1 MTSGGANNCGSAR
14 RCNACWNVDRLPIR
28 GMNCLGMPSR
38 ETGHSRVPEPP
49 ARSTGRMRGSAMA
62 LCYADLRRQE
72 GNPDCLAGL
81 RAGVDFKPKRGIAE
95 VIFEEFQIVA
105 STYVDSLRKS
115 ANFWP
120 A

>member
-1 MTSGGANNCGSAR
+1 ANNCGSAR

-38 ETGHSRVPEPP
+38 EAGHSRVPEPP
-49 ARSTGRMRGSAMA
+49 ARSTGRMRDSAMA

-81 RAGVDFKPKRGIAE
+81 RTGVDFEAVMTR
-95 VIFEEFQIVA
+95 
-105 STYVDSLRKS
+105 SLRAMGLPVRARLGS
-115 ANFWP
+115 AP
-120 A
+120 KP